1 MRLRWAGATEPI
13 GPSWGCLRLRQGPRT
28 HAIRELKPISQRAV
42 SYDSY
47 RTTAGGRGSRPQRD
61 PAMIS
66 VSEAA
71 VGQLKEL
78 IPQEPQ
84 AKVGLRVFIQSGGC
98 SGFSYGMGL
107 DDNPPREDDEVV
119 SVSGLNV
126 YIDEYSAQYLE
137 GAEIDY
143 VDALMGGG
151 FTIHNPN
158 ATRTCGCGHSFQTA
172 DGAGEAR
179 ACGH

>member
-1 MRLRWAGATEPI
+1 
-13 GPSWGCLRLRQGPRT
+13 
-28 HAIRELKPISQRAV
+28 
-42 SYDSY
+42 
-47 RTTAGGRGSRPQRD
+47 
-61 PAMIS
+61 MIN
-66 VSEAA
+66 VSESAS
-71 VGQLKEL
+71 GQLKSL
-78 IPQEPQ
+78 IAQQGE
-84 AKVGLRVFIQSGGC
+84 ASVGLRVFIQSGGC

-107 DDNPPREDDEVV
+107 DENPPREDDEVV
-119 SVSGLNV
+119 DLGDLKV

-158 ATRTCGCGHSFQTA
+158 AVRTCSCGHSFQTA
-172 DGAGEAR
+172 DGACEAR